1 MFTAT
6 RHAYCARPWGSRCP
20 VSAHSDTSPRA
31 ARGGIDL
38 PTLIITAIA
47 SAAAAYTCSKVWAP
61 GTLASA
67 AFTPVLVAI
76 IKEALARPT
85 QAVTKA
91 VPVRGAVR
99 STPPPSQPY
108 ETPEPPPIERVPQ
121 QSEITYHSTGGSP
134 RRWRLAIVTGL
145 LGFLVA
151 ALVLTVPEIVAGGS
165 AGGGGRST
173 TLFGGQAQE
182 RKQPTKTTTAP
193 ARTVTVPAPA
203 ATEPAPPTTTTPAPP
218 AVTAPAPAATPT
230 TPGTPTTTTTPTVTE
245 PPVMQPP
252 G

>member
-1 MFTAT
+1 M
-6 RHAYCARPWGSRCP
+6 
-20 VSAHSDTSPRA
+20 SAHSDTSSRPASA
-31 ARGGIDL
+31 ASGGSIDL
-38 PTLIITAIA
+38 PTLVITAIA

-85 QAVTKA
+85 RAVSRA

-99 STPPPSQPY
+99 SAPPPSQPY
-108 ETPEPPPIERVPQ
+108 EPSEPPPIERVPQ
-121 QSEITYHSTGGSP
+121 QGEIAYHSTGGSG

-173 TLFGGQAQE
+173 TFFGGQAQD

-203 ATEPAPPTTTTPAPP
+203 ATEPAPATTTTPPP
-218 AVTAPAPAATPT
+218 AVTAPAPAPA
-230 TPGTPTTTTTPTVTE
+230 PTTTATTPTVTE
-245 PPVMQPP
+245 PPVPQPP